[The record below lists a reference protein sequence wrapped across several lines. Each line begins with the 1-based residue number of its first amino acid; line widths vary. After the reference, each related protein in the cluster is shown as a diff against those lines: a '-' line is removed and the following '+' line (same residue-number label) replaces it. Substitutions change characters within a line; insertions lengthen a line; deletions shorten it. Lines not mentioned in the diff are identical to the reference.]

1 MIQNARTNTKTKGI
15 KRERE
20 RECRHRERER
30 GEKDKVVQTPA
41 AILNAKINIKLFNIL
56 LHYFM

>member
-15 KRERE
+15 KRERMQTE
-20 RECRHRERER
+20 REREER
-30 GEKDKVVQTPA
+30 DKVVQTPA